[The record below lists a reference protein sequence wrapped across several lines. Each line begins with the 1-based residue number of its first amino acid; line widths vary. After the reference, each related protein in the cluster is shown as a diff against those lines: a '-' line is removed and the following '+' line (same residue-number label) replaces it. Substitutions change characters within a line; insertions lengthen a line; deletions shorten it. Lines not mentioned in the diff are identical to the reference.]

1 MNNNNNSA
9 LPYYQLWENYDNRM
23 YDNRMND
30 NKMIDKRMWA
40 ILYKF
45 KNEAK
50 EEAKKEI
57 IEEQLHY
64 TNIDIRYLNQKIRDL
79 ENDVKTLKEELR
91 KV

>member
-1 MNNNNNSA
+1 MNNNSA
-9 LPYYQLWENYDNRM
+9 LPHYQPISLWEN

-64 TNIDIRYLNQKIRDL
+64 TYIDIRNLNQKIRDL
-79 ENDVKTLKEELR
+79 ENEIKTLKEELR
-91 KV
+91 KA

>member
-1 MNNNNNSA
+1 MNNNNSV
-9 LPYYQLWENYDNRM
+9 LLHYQPISLWENNDNRM
-23 YDNRMND
+23 DDNRMN
-30 NKMIDKRMWA
+30 DKRMWA

-64 TNIDIRYLNQKIRDL
+64 TNINIRNLNQRNRDL
-79 ENDVKTLKEELR
+79 GNEIQ
-91 KV
+91 

>member
-1 MNNNNNSA
+1 MNNNSA
-9 LPYYQLWENYDNRM
+9 LPHYQSISLWGNN
-23 YDNRMND
+23 DNRMND
-30 NKMIDKRMWA
+30 NKMVDKRMWA

-64 TNIDIRYLNQKIRDL
+64 TYIDI
-79 ENDVKTLKEELR
+79 
-91 KV
+91 